1 MDGDQVFMKFNQPGA
16 TWEPVPYTWPSAIVA
31 LGGSYDLKLVA
42 KDGTET
48 VRVKTPVVEE
58 RKPKPHMGRRINR
71 PCVKYF
77 LPATPQNDLP
87 SLCHSRCG
95 TSHWAAALHL

>member
-58 RKPKPHMGRRINR
+58 RKPVAPPAANVVDAFEAWWATNEASYGPENKPTVRE
-71 PCVKYF
+71 VF
-77 LPATPQNDLP
+77 LA
-87 SLCHSRCG
+87 G
-95 TSHWAAALHL
+95 YAAK